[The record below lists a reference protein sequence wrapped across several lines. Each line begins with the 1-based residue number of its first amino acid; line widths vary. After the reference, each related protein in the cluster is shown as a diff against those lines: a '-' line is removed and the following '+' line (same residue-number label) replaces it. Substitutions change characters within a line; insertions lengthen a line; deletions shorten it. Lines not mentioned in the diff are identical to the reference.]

1 MAGPTPGLF
10 AEWGV
15 VPVRSPPHTARCNGA
30 CEAGVGSIQRGADSL
45 ERASGRPGEWTLD
58 ELEAARL
65 YANEFG
71 RPRDGRESP
80 EVLWAECVRVGAE
93 ERRRFLEELAVARE
107 RETERSLTENA
118 SPDRTELA
126 RIERVAVSGVLA

>member
-1 MAGPTPGLF
+1 VAGPTPGLF

-15 VPVRSPPHTARCNGA
+15 VPVRSPPHTARCN
-30 CEAGVGSIQRGADSL
+30 GADSL

-80 EVLWAECVRVGAE
+80 EVLWAECVRVGAASLPRRA
-93 ERRRFLEELAVARE
+93 RRR
-107 RETERSLTENA
+107 
-118 SPDRTELA
+118 P
-126 RIERVAVSGVLA
+126 